1 MRVLVAAVAVLLGAS
16 FASADSLGSAAR
28 KQAQRRDKPRATEA
42 RVFSDADLA
51 ARPSAPAEES
61 AASAEP
67 TSTQAAPSDATAAD
81 RSTDED
87 QIRRDLEREER
98 ARRQQE
104 SYWRQA
110 AAAAR
115 ARVTDAQQDY
125 DYVCAGGTRLTG
137 G

>member
-67 TSTQAAPSDATAAD
+67 TSTQAAPSDATAPV

-87 QIRRDLEREER
+87 QLRRDLEREER
-98 ARRQQE
+98 ARRQKE
-104 SYWRQA
+104 SYWRQS

-115 ARVTDAQQDY
+115 ARVENARQAY
-125 DYVCAGGTRLTG
+125 DYVCAGGTLLTG
-137 G
+137 V

>member
-1 MRVLVAAVAVLLGAS
+1 MRVLVTAMVVLLGPS
-16 FASADSLGSAAR
+16 FSSADSLGSAAR
-28 KQAQRRDKPRATEA
+28 KQAQRRDKPRVAEA

-61 AASAEP
+61 ASSAEP
-67 TSTQAAPSDATAAD
+67 TSTQAAPSGATAAQ

-87 QIRRDLEREER
+87 QLRRELEREER

-104 SYWRQA
+104 TYWRQA
-110 AAAAR
+110 AAACR
-115 ARVTDAQQDY
+115 GRVADAKQAY

>member
-1 MRVLVAAVAVLLGAS
+1 MRVLVAAVAVLLGPS
-16 FASADSLGSAAR
+16 FASADSLGGAAR
-28 KQAQRRDKPRATEA
+28 KQAQRRDKPRAGEA
-42 RVFSDADLA
+42 KVWSDADLA

-67 TSTQAAPSDATAAD
+67 TSTQAAPSDATAPV

-87 QIRRDLEREER
+87 QLRRDLEREER
-98 ARRQQE
+98 ARRQKE
-104 SYWRQA
+104 SYWRQS

-115 ARVTDAQQDY
+115 ARVENARQAY
-125 DYVCAGGTRLTG
+125 DYVCAGGTLLTG

>member
-1 MRVLVAAVAVLLGAS
+1 MRVLVAAVAVLLGPS
-16 FASADSLGSAAR
+16 FVSADSLGSAAR
-28 KQAQRRDKPRATEA
+28 KQAQCRGKPRAGEA
-42 RVFSDADLA
+42 RVFSDADLT
-51 ARPSAPAEES
+51 ARPSAPGEETAS
-61 AASAEP
+61 SAEP

-110 AAAAR
+110 AAACL
-115 ARVTDAQQDY
+115 ARVTDAKQAY
-125 DYVCAGGTRLTG
+125 DYVCAGGTLLTG